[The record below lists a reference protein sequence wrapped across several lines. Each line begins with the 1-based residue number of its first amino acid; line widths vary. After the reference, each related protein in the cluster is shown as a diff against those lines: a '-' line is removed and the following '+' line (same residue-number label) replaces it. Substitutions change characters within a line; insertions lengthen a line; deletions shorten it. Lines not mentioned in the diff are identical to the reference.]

1 MTSGRRETREN
12 GNSGPTHTLHGYF
25 FSFPSC
31 IFFLTG
37 LFKYAYCCS
46 YVTSSLLACKSVVT
60 RSPSSLNYLAIIAT
74 RLNFFLGGVVSCAR
88 RKKMSFNK
96 HSVRLFVMQRNT
108 LHQIAPGTANY
119 RKYDT
124 RLHQG
129 RYLSTEVLPEE
140 EQSGLFGK
148 KLNERQRAA
157 REKFL
162 EAEKEWDKMVKWDS
176 LNEDEIEIVTAH
188 KRAVLCG
195 HFTYDDTKIGKK
207 VDRKSVV

>member
-1 MTSGRRETREN
+1 
-12 GNSGPTHTLHGYF
+12 
-25 FSFPSC
+25 
-31 IFFLTG
+31 
-37 LFKYAYCCS
+37 
-46 YVTSSLLACKSVVT
+46 
-60 RSPSSLNYLAIIAT
+60 
-74 RLNFFLGGVVSCAR
+74 
-88 RKKMSFNK
+88 MSFNK

-108 LHQIAPGTANY
+108 SHQIAPGIANY

-162 EAEKEWDKMVKWDS
+162 EAEKEWDRKVKWDS
-176 LNEDEIEIVTAH
+176 LNEDEIEIVKAH
-188 KRAVLCG
+188 KRAVLNG
-195 HFTYDDTKIGKK
+195 HFTYDDTKLGKK
-207 VDRKSVV
+207 VTTRLRHFLRGSCCGNGCRHCIYNHVNVPEELKGAKTFNSAFWA